1 MLMSEFRL
9 MGGVSMQQR
18 RDFLKQVAW
27 ATTGV
32 GSSLM
37 STSSAQAGPVRTT
50 QPERAM
56 RIVDTHVHL
65 WDLNRIRLPW
75 IEKDSPLARSYVMK
89 DYQSAI
95 EGLNVVKG
103 VYMEVDV
110 DPKHLE
116 AEADHVLDICR
127 QGNTPLV
134 AAVIGGRPA
143 DADFRKYV
151 ERFRG
156 NRFLKGVRQVLHSAS
171 AKPGFCLTPAFVR
184 GVEVLGDAGLSFDL
198 CMRPTEIGDAVKLVE
213 ACPNTRFILDHCGN
227 GPVYAK
233 DRTQWQR
240 DMERLARQRNV
251 VCKVS
256 GIVVQARMRWT
267 ADDLAPVIN
276 HTLNTFGADR
286 VVYAGDWPVCTLRAT
301 YRQWVEALRSI
312 VSNRSAEDQRKLFHD
327 NAVRFYG
334 LN

>member
-1 MLMSEFRL
+1 M
-9 MGGVSMQQR
+9 QR
-18 RDFLKQVAW
+18 RIFLKHAALTAASGAVA
-27 ATTGV
+27 ATTPP
-32 GSSLM
+32 
-37 STSSAQAGPVRTT
+37 TDAEAGPLPACQSVQREP
-50 QPERAM
+50 QAP

-65 WDLNRIRLPW
+65 WDLNRFRLPW
-75 IEKDSPLARSYVMK
+75 LEKNSPLARSHLVK
-89 DYQSAI
+89 DYQTAI

-110 DPKHLE
+110 DPKQLVAE
-116 AEADHVLDICR
+116 AEYVLDICR
-127 QGNTPLV
+127 QANTPLA

-143 DADFRKYV
+143 DDDFQKYIQ
-151 ERFRG
+151 RFRG

-171 AKPGFCLTPAFVR
+171 AKAGFCVTPAFVR
-184 GVEVLGDAGLSFDL
+184 GVQQLGEAGLSFDL
-198 CMRPTEIGDAVKLVE
+198 CMRHGEIGDAVKLVE
-213 ACPNTRFILDHCGN
+213 ACKNTRFILDHCGN

-240 DMERLARQRNV
+240 DMERLARLSNV

-256 GIVVQARMRWT
+256 GIVVQARERWT
-267 ADDLAPVIN
+267 AADLAPVIN
-276 HTLNTFGADR
+276 HSLAAFGPDR
-286 VVYAGDWPVCTLRAT
+286 VMFAGDWPVCTLRAT

-312 VSNRSAEDQRKLFHD
+312 VRDRSAADNRKLFHD